1 MEGVLREARG
11 QRAAECGMGRDKEG
25 LEGHP
30 GVCSLSSGC
39 WRTTGGFEAEVEVK
53 NKTVFLGW
61 GRMKTRKSPCCRGR
75 ME

>member
-39 WRTTGGFEAEVEVK
+39 WRTTGGFEAEVGVK